1 MAVIDPCIKNRFF
14 IFLMS
19 AFKLLRIIAFLT
31 LLVNFTGAVGYN
43 PAGDDD
49 DDKPDAGES
58 SEQGEDNQDDEE
70 EDCPACT
77 GESGTCPLPDPGEDD
92 GEDGSENGSI
102 NFQVSFGSIPFEKT
116 FAPGKVGM
124 TKTVPSPTIFTPQ
137 GMNYRSKVGAQVT
150 AAEYTGTEFK
160 FAAIGS
166 DGKRI
171 EFKVPSGQTRGEPVD
186 RRAARPERLELQ
198 DINGQPVAAGSN
210 AVERAVLRRPT
221 GDQIVFSTTNKKVE
235 QVVSKAG
242 HRITTDALPEEVSIK
257 VERQDGVIRQIKAA
271 QGVQDYVQVS
281 STAYEIRHY
290 APSQVGA
297 YNAATKTYAV
307 SGTPYR
313 VIRTENPTS
322 DPQRHDRVKITDTWG
337 TRSKVDYFDYNYDL
351 KQWLLTKGAGTLQR
365 KESKT
370 RTPGPASNERTYVR
384 TLSDENNQ
392 VVSTTKEVWRDF
404 PWREQKVS
412 ETIQPATLNLT
423 TAYDYHSDPNLP
435 GYSKL
440 KSKIHP
446 DGFWALYSYD
456 AQKRVIQ
463 KITPWKDSPFS
474 SAANGPRVI
483 VTRGYASHD
492 VADLVQSDDHRA
504 RTITESV
511 VAVAGGSPVVVK
523 RAYYVYRNVNGVYT
537 EIVERAA
544 SAAAGYGAAGNLRS
558 TKVYYTSKPGSAGYD
573 EVNSGKIH
581 YQDRE
586 DGTRIT
592 YIYSRNRADL
602 ARYMTTVK
610 IVGTPASPD
619 GVDGLSTREE
629 TVANVRGKIVEK
641 KSYIRQTGAWH
652 HVSTETRT
660 WNEQDQ
666 LIARFVDGRQVYA
679 AAYDGKLRV
688 SQTDENGVTTTYA
701 YDALDRVESETKT
714 GVAASGSYAA
724 QGAVTTTYLRE
735 LGGLDCGC
743 DGELISVVSGGS
755 LSLETKV
762 KKDAAGRI
770 TFSKDAAGLETSY
783 SYSLGG
789 RQSTRTNPDG
799 GTLIELKHAD
809 RRIASIT
816 GTGVIAEYFDYGVNA
831 DGTTWT
837 QKTFRHPMGERW
849 ERKTSNQLGQL
860 VKIERPAYD
869 GGVLTASYAYNAKGQ
884 KTRQRQRHFSGATET
899 TLIADTLFEYDV
911 FGNVSRTGLDVD
923 ANGTLDLASAERII
937 DTVTTFAQSES
948 AWWRVKQTKVYPA
961 LNSAAAVQLSE
972 TRERLSGMTSTL
984 ASEQV
989 SLDVDGNLAR
999 RKVETDFANKLA
1011 TTTAVF
1017 PDSTNSAV
1025 QIVRNGLLIAET
1037 SKTVSTPTLY
1047 GYDAL
1052 GRRTS
1057 IKEPRHA
1064 QASLYTYHAT
1074 TGWLVGQADAAG
1086 NPTSFAYYG
1095 QGETGAGRVKLVTDA
1110 SGQTRRFAYD
1120 LLGRVTRQWGSAQ
1133 YPQAYAFTEHGE
1145 LNTLT
1150 TWRDTG
1156 AANLDSANW
1165 PALAGGDVTTW
1176 VHQSIT
1182 GLVTSKQ
1189 YADGNGTDYAY
1200 DKLGRL
1206 AQRVWARTNGGAWF
1220 ITQYGY
1226 DPSAGDLTAI
1236 NYPDDTPDVSRTYDR
1251 LGRPLTVTDA
1261 TGTRSFAYDPAKLRL
1276 DTETLPAGFYGA
1288 RILKRDYQGS
1298 ASGQIPGRVGGYQLG
1313 TVADPDQDL
1322 AVSYG
1327 YDGVGRL
1334 SGVAS
1339 PAGTYGYGYTA
1350 NSDLLATLVGPVHVV
1365 TSTYEANRDALD
1377 ILENKVGTTTVS
1389 KFDYTVNAIGQ
1400 RTDRAQSGSAFAQA
1414 STDFFS
1420 YNTKGEVTGSANATL
1435 PTRNQGFAYDQ
1446 IGNRL
1451 SFTTTAG
1458 TTSYTSNSLNQYT
1471 QVSGFGSQ
1479 PSYDFDG
1486 NQTATGLGQAY
1497 VWDAENRL
1505 ISVEPVFP
1513 ANGDKKV
1520 VNTYDAQS
1528 RRVRRQVSTYASG
1541 AWALS
1546 TDEKFVYDGWN
1557 VVAVLDAASGNV
1569 VLRTY
1574 TWGKDLSGS
1583 IQGAGGVGGL
1593 LAVKDGDAVYHY
1605 TFDANGNVSELL
1617 SNAGSVV
1624 AHYEYTP
1631 FGDAVVASGAYAL
1644 TNVFRFCTKP
1654 LDAASGLYYYG
1665 FRYYNPSTGR
1675 WPSRDPIQEN
1685 GGINLYGYVGNNPI
1699 NAIDPLGLANALP
1712 DAGGTGG
1719 PTLPGGGMPPGWNED
1734 WPSGSDQRG
1743 PYWEDP
1749 SDGHKWYPHEEDKGH
1764 WPHWDRDCNKRRY
1777 PPNSKKPWPGQKR
1790 PGKDQSPNNPWPQPK
1805 QPSSPP
1811 PVPWWQRIPSFPFFI
1826 MPGPWAYP
1834 LPGQDNTA

>member
-1 MAVIDPCIKNRFF
+1 
-14 IFLMS
+14 MS
-19 AFKLLRIIAFLT
+19 PFKLLRIIAFLA
-31 LLVNFTGAVGYN
+31 LLVNFTVAAGYN

-58 SEQGEDNQDDEE
+58 SENGEDNQDDEE

-77 GESGTCPLPDPGEDD
+77 GESGTCPLPDPEEDD
-92 GEDGSENGSI
+92 GDDGSENGSI

-150 AAEYTGTEFK
+150 AAEYTGSQFK

-297 YNAATKTYAV
+297 YNTATKTYAV

-384 TLSDENNQ
+384 TLNDENNQ

-446 DGFWALYSYD
+446 DGFWELYGYD

-463 KITPWKDSPFS
+463 KTTPWKDTPFS
-474 SAANGPRVI
+474 SAATGPRVI

-511 VAVAGGSPVVVK
+511 VTAAGGSPVVVK
-523 RAYYVYRNVNGVYT
+523 RTYYVYRNVNGVYT

-544 SAAAGYGAAGNLRS
+544 SAIAGYGAVGNLRS

-586 DGTRIT
+586 DGTRVT
-592 YIYSRNRADL
+592 YTYSRNRADL
-602 ARYMTTVK
+602 SRYMTTVK

-629 TVANVRGKIVEK
+629 TVANVRGKVVEK

-714 GVAASGSYAA
+714 GAAASGSYAV

-743 DGELISVVSGGS
+743 DGELISVVSGGG
-755 LSLETKV
+755 LSLETTV

-789 RQSTRTNPDG
+789 RQSTRASPDG
-799 GTLIELKHAD
+799 GSVVELKHAD

-831 DGTTWT
+831 DGTTWS

-869 GGVLTASYAYNAKGQ
+869 GGVLTTSYAYNAKGQ

-899 TLIADTLFEYDV
+899 TLMADTLFEYDAL
-911 FGNVSRTGLDVD
+911 GNVSRSGLDVN
-923 ANGTLDLASAERII
+923 ANGALELASAERMT

-961 LNSAAAVQLSE
+961 LNSAAAVQVSE
-972 TRERLSGMTSTL
+972 TRQRLSGLGATL

-989 SLDVDGNLAR
+989 FLDIEGNLSR
-999 RKVETDFANKLA
+999 RKVEVDFAGKLV
-1011 TTTAVF
+1011 TTTSVF
-1017 PDSTNSAV
+1017 PDSTNPAV
-1025 QIVRNGLLIAET
+1025 QIVRNGLLVAET
-1037 SKTVSTPTLY
+1037 SKSVSAPVLH

-1052 GRRTS
+1052 GRRIST
-1057 IKEPRHA
+1057 KAPRHA

-1074 TGWLVGQADAAG
+1074 TGRLVGQSDAAG

-1095 QGETGAGRVKLVTDA
+1095 QGEAGAGRVKLVTDA
-1110 SGQTRRFAYD
+1110 LGQTRRFAYD
-1120 LLGRVTRQWGSAQ
+1120 LLGRVTRQWGNAQ
-1133 YPQAYAFTEHGE
+1133 YPQAYAYTEHGE

-1156 AANLDSANW
+1156 AANLDAEAW
-1165 PALAGGDVTTW
+1165 PSLSGGDVTTW
-1176 VHQSIT
+1176 HYQYTT
-1182 GLVTSKQ
+1182 GLLAAKW
-1189 YADGNGTDYAY
+1189 YPDGKGTYYSY
-1200 DKLGRL
+1200 DKLHRL
-1206 AQRVWARTNGGAWF
+1206 SSRTWERPLGGQAYMY
-1220 ITQYGY
+1220 ITRYGY
-1226 DPSAGDLTAI
+1226 EPSTGELVSV
-1236 NYPDDTPDVSRTYDR
+1236 NYPDATPDVAMTYDR

-1276 DTETLPAGFYGA
+1276 DTETLPSGFYGA
-1288 RILKRDYQGS
+1288 RVLKRDYQGS
-1298 ASGQIPGRVGGYQLG
+1298 ASGEIPGRVGGYQLG
-1313 TVADPDQDL
+1313 TVADPDQDF
-1322 AVSYG
+1322 AVSYD
-1327 YDGVGRL
+1327 YDGFGRL
-1334 SGVAS
+1334 NGVTSPSGAYV
-1339 PAGTYGYGYTA
+1339 YGYTA
-1350 NSDLLATLVGPVHVV
+1350 NSDLLTTLTGPVHVA
-1365 TSTYEANRDALD
+1365 TRTYEPNRDVVD
-1377 ILENKVGTTTVS
+1377 ILENTVGTTSVS
-1389 KFDYTVNAIGQ
+1389 KFDYTVNVIGQ
-1400 RTDRAQSGSAFAQA
+1400 RTARAQSGSAFAQA
-1414 STDFFS
+1414 STDAFG
-1420 YNTKGEVTGSANATL
+1420 YNTKGEVTGATNAVF
-1435 PTRNQGFAYDQ
+1435 PARNQGFGYDQ

-1451 SFTTTAG
+1451 TFTTTSG
-1458 TTSYTSNSLNQYT
+1458 TISYTSNALNQYT
-1471 QVSGFGSQ
+1471 QVSGFSSQ

-1497 VWDAENRL
+1497 IWDAENRL
-1505 ISVEPVFP
+1505 VAVEPVFP
-1513 ANGDKKV
+1513 TSGDKKV
-1520 VNTYDAQS
+1520 FNTYDAQS
-1528 RRVRRQVSTYASG
+1528 RRVRRQVSTYSSG
-1541 AWALS
+1541 VWSLTS
-1546 TDEKFVYDGWN
+1546 DEKFVYDGWN
-1557 VVAVLDAASGNV
+1557 VVAVLNAGNGDTL
-1569 VLRTY
+1569 LRTY

-1583 IQGAGGVGGL
+1583 VQGAGGVGGL
-1593 LAVKDGDAVYHY
+1593 LAVQDGAAIYHY
-1605 TFDANGNVSELL
+1605 TYDANGNVSELL
-1617 SNAGSVV
+1617 GSAGSVV

-1631 FGDAVVASGAYAL
+1631 FGDAFVASGVYASI
-1644 TNVFRFCTKP
+1644 NEYRFSTKP
-1654 LDAASGLYYYG
+1654 LDAVGGLYYYG

-1675 WPSRDPIQEN
+1675 WPNRDPIGER
-1685 GGINLYGYVGNNPI
+1685 GGVNLCAMVANNLVSR
-1699 NAIDPLGLANALP
+1699 IDPLGLQTIISPPGAAAAAAAAEAVGP
-1712 DAGGTGG
+1712 IGAGAGASATGAGGAIGAGAGSGTIGAG
-1719 PTLPGGGMPPGWNED
+1719 VGSGGGIIAAT
-1734 WPSGSDQRG
+1734 SDQAIIDGLAGIIGDLLYPEATSQPRII
-1743 PYWEDP
+1743 PYPDTEEYQEWERCM
-1749 SDGHKWYPHEEDKGH
+1749 DGCASI
-1764 WPHWDRDCNKRRY
+1764 RDNCKRIQCRQDCMSKY
-1777 PPNSKKPWPGQKR
+1777 APTKPPR
-1790 PGKDQSPNNPWPQPK
+1790 VQP
-1805 QPSSPP
+1805 
-1811 PVPWWQRIPSFPFFI
+1811 
-1826 MPGPWAYP
+1826 
-1834 LPGQDNTA
+1834 